1 MHLIIIIEL
10 FNQFN
15 IQFFKLVKNK
25 PMEEKM
31 KKWECSVCGY
41 IYDPAIGDP
50 DNGVKP
56 GTDFEKLPADWA
68 CPECGAS
75 REDFVPVD

>member
-1 MHLIIIIEL
+1 
-10 FNQFN
+10 
-15 IQFFKLVKNK
+15 
-25 PMEEKM
+25 M

-41 IYDPAIGDP
+41 IYDPAQGDP

-56 GTDFEKLPADWA
+56 GMDFEKLPADLV
-68 CPECGAS
+68 CTECGAS